1 MKVIGT
7 SGTAEEDGQ
16 GVMWKDKSRYFI
28 RSGCRHYH
36 ISKCFVGEVA
46 RYTAWFTELPDNP
59 YCRAVSLGRA
69 VASVATA
76 RVLCDEHLKATIKS
90 RI

>member
-7 SGTAEEDGQ
+7 SGTEEEAGQ
-16 GVMWKDKSRYFI
+16 GVIWKDTSRYFI
-28 RSGCRHYH
+28 RSACRHYN
-36 ISKCFVGEVA
+36 ISKCFVGDVA

-59 YCRAVSLGRA
+59 YCRAVALGRA
-69 VASVATA
+69 VDSVAAA
-76 RVLCDEHLKATIKS
+76 RVLCDEHLRATIKS